1 MKAAAG
7 MEMVRRGAM
16 EVRAG
21 LRPVQRRSDGGPRG
35 PVEIEF
41 RHEKQ
46 GMAKAGVHAGGLR
59 VSEGIGIT

>member
-1 MKAAAG
+1 
-7 MEMVRRGAM
+7 MVRRGAM

-46 GMAKAGVHAGGLR
+46 GMAKAVCTPADYVYQRESGSPNFSYR
-59 VSEGIGIT
+59 